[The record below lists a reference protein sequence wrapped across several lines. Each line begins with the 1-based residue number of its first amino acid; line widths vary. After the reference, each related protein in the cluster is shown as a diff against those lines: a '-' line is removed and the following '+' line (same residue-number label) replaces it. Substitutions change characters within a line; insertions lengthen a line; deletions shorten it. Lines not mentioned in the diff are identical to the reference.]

1 MVLCLCMIFPS
12 AVTFVSA
19 AEELPEE
26 TPAYTGGIC
35 EHHLEHTEDCGYV
48 EAVEGQPCQHE
59 HTEECFEWVTE
70 CVHEHT
76 EDCYEES
83 SVSGNTAT
91 PSDSKERKL
100 VCNHECSEE
109 SGCITQKNVCQ
120 HEHDS
125 ECGYSEGS

>member
-59 HTEECFEWVTE
+59 H
-70 CVHEHT
+70 
-76 EDCYEES
+76 D
-83 SVSGNTAT
+83 SG
-91 PSDSKERKL
+91 
-100 VCNHECSEE
+100 
-109 SGCITQKNVCQ
+109 
-120 HEHDS
+120 
-125 ECGYSEGS
+125 CGYSEGS